1 MKKIVAYFLNKPV
14 SGITNALRR
23 KLEES
28 PARMFF
34 DDIDGNLV
42 IRAYSPFEE
51 KGEKKP
57 YAETDCFITTKLKM
71 LKSYSSG
78 VVINAG
84 EAVILFDKASHL
96 MTFEI
101 HESEFHEGLILNFL
115 SCYADVSH
123 SQSQEFLDNYE
134 FATFLHANSWLI
146 SKVA

>member
-1 MKKIVAYFLNKPV
+1 MKKIAAYFLNKPV
-14 SGITNALRR
+14 SSITNALRR

-34 DDIDGNLV
+34 DDSEGNTV

-57 YAETDCFITTKLKM
+57 YGETDCFITTRLKM
-71 LKSYSSG
+71 LKSYASG
-78 VVINAG
+78 AVFNAG
-84 EAVILFDKASHL
+84 EAVVLFDKASHL

-101 HESEFHEGLILNFL
+101 HEGELYEELILNFL
-115 SCYADVSH
+115 SFYADVSY
-123 SQSQEFLDNYE
+123 SQSHDFVDSYE
-134 FATFLHANSWLI
+134 FATFLHANAWLI